1 MLHVHRAERAD
12 VLAEALAVELGPPLA
27 DPFEA
32 DVVAVPTRGV
42 ERWLAQRLSH
52 SLGVL
57 PRSPGGPAEQSPG
70 TDGVCANVRFP
81 SPSLV
86 VSEALAAVGA
96 AAEADPWEP
105 DRMRWPLLDVID
117 ESVGETW
124 CEALSGYL
132 GASEGETHRRGR
144 RLWVAGHLAGLFA
157 TYGAER
163 PQMVCQWAGLDAASE
178 AGLEPWDGFGAPLA
192 PDVRWQVELWRRLR
206 DRIGAPSP
214 AERLGPGCDRLRA
227 EPDRVALPQRL
238 SVFGPTRLSRAQLSV
253 LAALSQ
259 HRDVLL
265 WLPHPSPTLWAAVE
279 PLAEHAAQSSR
290 ALDPTRSVPR
300 NPLLS
305 SFGRDSRELQLRLAA
320 VHVPTA
326 DHHHPR
332 GDGAAPPHLLGLLQ
346 WAVRDDRP
354 HPLPGERTALAATDR
369 SVTVHACHGPGRQVE
384 VLREELVG
392 LLADDPTLEPRDIVV
407 MCPDIEQY
415 APLISAAFGL
425 QALRTEPD
433 EVGAHPAHRLRVRL
447 ADRSLRQTNP
457 VLGTLASVIELADS
471 RLAAGPV
478 LDLASRPPLRRR
490 FRFDDEDLETLAEWL
505 RESGVRWGLD
515 LHHRRSH
522 GLDLAQNTWRAGL
535 DRILLGAAMD
545 DDGSRWVGLALPLD
559 DVDSTDIELAGRF
572 AEFLDRLTTV
582 TELLTGT
589 RPLAAWLAALETALD
604 LLAEVS
610 EEDAWQTAQAR
621 RVLAEVGAESTAG
634 SSSAAPLTL
643 HDIRTLLSERLQ
655 GRPTRANFRT
665 GELTVCSM
673 VPMRSVPHRV
683 VCLLGLDDG
692 SFPRAGSAD
701 GDDILAVRPHVGER
715 DARGEDRQLL
725 LDAVLAADER
735 LVVLYTGSDPR
746 TNAHRPAAVP
756 VAEILHAADA
766 LATAPNGEP
775 VVTHVL
781 VRHPLQPFDRRN
793 FTADALGR
801 RGPFSFDRQAYG
813 GALRMAQPREPR
825 PPFLA
830 EPVPRPATAP
840 GAAPGTAPDLEL
852 DDLVAFLESP
862 ARGFLRGRLGISLF
876 REEDDLSDELPV
888 ELDGLQRWAVGDRM
902 LQAALSGSDLERA
915 KQAEWRRGTLPPG
928 ALGSSVLEQVGQ
940 DVDLLV
946 TAAQP
951 YGSAPPGAVDVAVPL
966 DTPGTETPAGT
977 AGTRRLVGTVT
988 VHGSVLL
995 RVVYSRLAAK
1005 HRLRAWVQLLALSAS
1020 DLGSPQAAGWTAVT
1034 VGRGQQGA
1042 RTARVGSIPSGQ
1054 AKVLL
1059 TGLVALYDRGMADVL
1074 PMAAKT
1080 SARYAE
1086 KRSGGMNADNALR
1099 AAATVWEGSWTVPGE
1114 RADAE
1119 HEQVYGK
1126 QAPFAALT
1134 GGRRPTPFEVLALRL
1149 WEPLLGYET
1158 LVGR

>member
-12 VLAEALAVELGPPLA
+12 VLAEALALELGPPLA
-27 DPFEA
+27 DPFVA

-52 SLGVL
+52 SLGVR
-57 PRSPGGPAEQSPG
+57 PRSPGGLAERAPAS
-70 TDGVCANVRFP
+70 DGICANVRFP

-117 ESVGETW
+117 ESVGEPW

-132 GASEGETHRRGR
+132 GAGEGETHRRGR

-163 PQMVCQWAGLDAASE
+163 PEMVCQWAGLDAGPE
-178 AGLEPWDGFGAPLA
+178 TGLEPGPDPLDGFGVPLA
-192 PDVRWQVELWRRLR
+192 PDVRWQVELWKRLR
-206 DRIGAPSP
+206 DRIGSPSP

-227 EPDRVALPQRL
+227 EPDLVALPQRL

-253 LAALSQ
+253 LAALSR
-259 HRDVLL
+259 HRDVHL
-265 WLPHPSPTLWAAVE
+265 WLPHPSPTLWAALE
-279 PLAEHAAQSSR
+279 PLAAQAARSSR

-300 NPLLS
+300 NRLLS

-346 WAVRDDRP
+346 RAVRDDRP
-354 HPLPGERTALAATDR
+354 PPLPGERTALAATDR

-392 LLADDPTLEPRDIVV
+392 MLADDPTLEPRDIVV

-425 QALRTEPD
+425 HALWTEPD
-433 EVGAHPAHRLRVRL
+433 EVDVHPAQRLRVRL

-457 VLGTLASVIELADS
+457 VLGTLASVIDLADS

-478 LDLASRPPLRRR
+478 LDLASRPPVRRR
-490 FRFDDEDLETLAEWL
+490 FRFDDEDYETVAGWL

-515 LHHRRSH
+515 LRHRRSH

-582 TELLTGT
+582 TEQLTGT
-589 RPLAAWLAALETALD
+589 RPLAAWLAALEAALD
-604 LLAEVS
+604 LLTEVS
-610 EEDAWQTAQAR
+610 QEDAWQTAQAR
-621 RVLAEVGAESTAG
+621 RVLAEVGAESAAS

-692 SFPRAGSAD
+692 SFPRAGNAD
-701 GDDILAVRPHVGER
+701 GDDLLGVRPHVGER

-746 TNAHRPAAVP
+746 TNAHHPPAVP
-756 VAEILHAADA
+756 VAEVLDAVDA
-766 LATAPNGEP
+766 LATAPDGQP

-781 VRHPLQPFDRRN
+781 IRHPLQPFDRRN
-793 FTADALGR
+793 FIADALGR
-801 RGPFSFDRQAYG
+801 PGPFSFDRQAYG
-813 GALRMAQPREPR
+813 GALRMAQPRQPR

-830 EPVPRPATAP
+830 EPVPPPA
-840 GAAPGTAPDLEL
+840 AAPGVAPDAPDLEL

-876 REEDDLSDELPV
+876 REEDDLPDELPV
-888 ELDGLQRWAVGDRM
+888 ELDGLQRWEVGDRM
-902 LQAALSGSDLERA
+902 LQAALSGSDLDRA

-928 ALGSSVLEQVGQ
+928 ALGSGVLEQVGAE
-940 DVDLLV
+940 VGLLV

-951 YGSAPPGAVDVAVPL
+951 YGSARRGAVDPVDVAVAL
-966 DTPGTETPAGT
+966 D

-1020 DLGSPQAAGWTAVT
+1020 EIGSPPAAEWTAVT
-1034 VGRGQQGA
+1034 IGRGQKGA
-1042 RTARVGSIPSGQ
+1042 RTARLGSVPPTQ
-1054 AKVLL
+1054 AKALL
-1059 TGLVALYDRGMADVL
+1059 TDLVALYDRGMAEVL

-1086 KRSGGMNADNALR
+1086 KRDGGMNADNALR
-1099 AAATVWEGSWTVPGE
+1099 AAATVWEGSWTLPGE

-1126 QAPFAALT
+1126 QAPFGALT

-1149 WEPLLGYET
+1149 WEPLLGYES